1 MKAFP
6 TAASSPLRFP
16 FPREGRF
23 RSPSSIHPAI
33 LLRRRLVRI
42 LPGASLSRAHTRAQ
56 TSGFRVQRGDSQYAC
71 DSHGP
76 SCSAR
81 HLHRIRSEQP
91 ERCAGEQRAICK
103 PHGSPRP
110 SCCRS
115 IRQTLLDLFV
125 RKHFSLRRIYDVL
138 NTITNLAALPYL
150 PALPQK
156 MLTTI
161 VHAFTCRGPVALSC
175 SRLLI
180 LYPHYMEQTRC
191 APSTIS
197 SSLRA

>member
-1 MKAFP
+1 MHTMLSHCRTCSARNTGFLPLPDFHSQACPEGRSRPGKAFP
-6 TAASSPLRFP
+6 TAASSPLLQGSVLPEVGKPFP

-110 SCCRS
+110 SCRS
-115 IRQTLLDLFV
+115 E
-125 RKHFSLRRIYDVL
+125 H
-138 NTITNLAALPYL
+138 
-150 PALPQK
+150 
-156 MLTTI
+156 
-161 VHAFTCRGPVALSC
+161 
-175 SRLLI
+175 
-180 LYPHYMEQTRC
+180 
-191 APSTIS
+191 
-197 SSLRA
+197 